1 MTRRYPNPSN
11 TDIYISRALGYWPPI
26 FVKRQKSDATH
37 NEKGS
42 KHVMILRVHVHG
54 LFGFLALVSGGA
66 TGNAVTPT
74 IRFNHEL
81 PPFEQS
87 LHHLHR
93 TNFMTIKIIDQLKYI
108 QTFQDEFQNSNFT
121 SSSSDTPGQF
131 LLRAPFIKDGIAQ
144 GKGSRS
150 SIEEVSGHSHEPRP
164 DAISGLIQSEDH
176 NHEGIKKVGQADQ
189 HGSIDLSLS
198 RLENQHINS
207 AIKERI
213 TGKSEDALSL
223 HHDQEKLAAKQAEF
237 HSMLQS
243 FADTEEEIEQT
254 FFVAAH
260 LSNHPAV
267 QITDPDTKI
276 LASVVD
282 RLRVV
287 HNVLLSIHGTPDT
300 LPDKS
305 LIAKTQSS
313 VRLKAFTD
321 NAVKIYDEG
330 VHDLFQLVQ
339 TPTYLP
345 PAFYHLRLASN
356 SCILQTLAYLRKYK
370 LIPTDLEESIDSTLK
385 SPAGLEWIARQTQE
399 AFLPDSRYSNRFHHP
414 LNEVEFLENHPQLVQ
429 YSHLFK
435 GLEKKEQDLV
445 LFNGLKISM
454 TSVYRHT
461 YQTTGYDPVT
471 ICTAAKGHT
480 DFMEK
485 MEKILLKELQPG
497 HHQQITVEDLSEV
510 RQDIL
515 NIKNFLMEPVV
526 GPETD
531 AVLEHHLMRYS
542 FLILDFLQRKFGPDY
557 MEKVGLSNKE
567 HNTDEF
573 QTIFAFMKST
583 GRMELWRL
591 MEELPNYMRISHRM
605 DQDPKW
611 EAILGKNL
619 YVHGFKWHWDYEIQT
634 LGGYLDDF
642 LALARVKRG
651 HSIDLPPSYYLYDP
665 PRTS

>member
-1 MTRRYPNPSN
+1 MNFRTVTSLV
-11 TDIYISRALGYWPPI
+11 ALL
-26 FVKRQKSDATH
+26 
-37 NEKGS
+37 
-42 KHVMILRVHVHG
+42 IL
-54 LFGFLALVSGGA
+54 
-66 TGNAVTPT
+66 P
-74 IRFNHEL
+74 
-81 PPFEQS
+81 
-87 LHHLHR
+87 
-93 TNFMTIKIIDQLKYI
+93 D
-108 QTFQDEFQNSNFT
+108 
-121 SSSSDTPGQF
+121 SSFCVP
-131 LLRAPFIKDGIAQ
+131 PFIKDGIAQ

-213 TGKSEDALSL
+213 
-223 HHDQEKLAAKQAEF
+223 
-237 HSMLQS
+237 
-243 FADTEEEIEQT
+243 
-254 FFVAAH
+254 
-260 LSNHPAV
+260 

-583 GRMELWRL
+583 GRMELWRVILMDYGWFLMKRTTFNQAVPPEAWKETSASLWEQL

-619 YVHGFKWHWDYEIQT
+619 YPWF
-634 LGGYLDDF
+634 
-642 LALARVKRG
+642 
-651 HSIDLPPSYYLYDP
+651 
-665 PRTS
+665 